1 MGSEIESHLAAFNF
15 GSQHV
20 AASENIV
27 QRLLEH
33 DVPLALAIKP
43 LLPLLAQNLFGSDI
57 VEQAAG
63 SKGGGTHVCSSL
75 AGHAIPPPE
84 AGLVTK
90 AERVFL
96 LVD

>member
-1 MGSEIESHLAAFNF
+1 MAAFNF
-15 GSQHV
+15 GLQHV

-33 DVPLALAIKP
+33 DVPLALSIKP
-43 LLPLLAQNLFGSDI
+43 LLPLLAQNVFGLDI

-63 SKGGGTHVCSSL
+63 SKGGGTHVCSSSET
-75 AGHAIPPPE
+75 GHAIPPPD
-84 AGLVTK
+84 AGRVIK